1 MTRKARWFAAIG
13 VILLAALCAANASWL
28 APVPADRT
36 RIMAHGAVTQ
46 QFRQAELRGGECFP
60 GHMAPPVH
68 HFLENTVPAI
78 VEAGRLGADLV
89 EVDVLA
95 TADRQ
100 VMLFHDAELDCRTD
114 GHGPA
119 RALTAAQLR
128 KLDVGHGWTA
138 DGGRTF
144 PLRGQFRGAMPSVE
158 QAVAARPGGGFLF
171 NFKSDDPQE
180 ADLLAAALKRAGRDP
195 VAAGDAFFG
204 TGAPVRRIGE
214 LYPQVWR
221 FDVSRAIEC
230 SLAYARW
237 GWLAITPR
245 VCRGAALIV
254 PVNRRH
260 WFAGWPNRAIARMH
274 AVGARVIL
282 TGPYDGHSFNGGL
295 NRPDQLATVPAR
307 FDGYVWVEDM
317 ARLAPAIAEWRKEGR

>member
-1 MTRKARWFAAIG
+1 MKRAAGWIAATG
-13 VILLAALCAANASWL
+13 ATLLATLSLANASWL

-36 RIMAHGAVTQ
+36 RIMAHGAVSQ
-46 QFRQAELRGGECFP
+46 QLRQDELHGGECVAR
-60 GHMAPPVH
+60 HMAPPVH

-78 VEAGRLGADLV
+78 VEADRLGADLV
-89 EVDVLA
+89 EVDVLP
-95 TADRQ
+95 TADGK
-100 VMLFHDAELDCRTD
+100 VMLFHDAQLDCRTD

-119 RALTAAQLR
+119 RARTAAGLR
-128 KLDVGHGWTA
+128 ALDVGHGWTA

-144 PLRGQFRGAMPSVE
+144 PLRGRYRGAMPDVE
-158 QAVAARPGGGFLF
+158 RAVAALPRGSFLF
-171 NFKSDDPQE
+171 NFKSDDPRE
-180 ADLLAAALKRAGRDP
+180 ADLLAAALKRAGRNP

-204 TGAPVRRIGE
+204 TGGAPVRRIGE
-214 LYPQVWR
+214 LYPQAWR

-230 SLAYARW
+230 SFAYAKW
-237 GWLAITPR
+237 GWLAITPA

-254 PVNRRH
+254 PINRRH

-282 TGPYDGHSFNGGL
+282 TGPYDGHSFNAGL
-295 NRPDQLATVPAR
+295 TRPDQLAAVPAR

-317 ARLAPAIAEWRKEGR
+317 AALAPAIAQGP